1 MIDWGVSG
9 RRVKRWIDSQA
20 CSVAASA
27 DWLAAVTHEAA
38 TVVHTVTSHL
48 ARDKSAAIR
57 HQNWYTDF
65 YQNLT

>member
-38 TVVHTVTSHL
+38 TVVHTVTFHL
-48 ARDKSAAIR
+48 AKG
-57 HQNWYTDF
+57 
-65 YQNLT
+65 